1 MGVMKMND
9 LQVFNF
15 ERLPVR
21 TLEVDGE
28 PYFVG
33 KDVADI
39 LGYKRTA
46 DAIREHVDEED
57 KGVGKIQTRGGKQP
71 VTLINESGLYAL
83 IFSSKLESAKRFK
96 RWVTSEVLP
105 TLRKTGTYQVKPLT
119 TQEQI
124 QLIAQGN
131 NELVE
136 RVEAIETSIPVFPG
150 ESKHIHQTVKRKA
163 TEVMKNQFNG
173 IPISKISRKVYSAL
187 YRSLYTAFNV
197 PNYQS
202 IPRGKYQD
210 AIRFIETWQLQSEV
224 AYQIEADLRGEI
236 NGY

>member
-1 MGVMKMND
+1 MND

>member
-1 MGVMKMND
+1 MND

-15 ERLPVR
+15 EQLPVR

-46 DAIREHVDEED
+46 DAIREHVDDED

-131 NELVE
+131 SELVE

-163 TEVMKNQFNG
+163 MEVMKNQFNG

-224 AYQIEADLRGEI
+224 AYQIEADLRGEA

>member
-1 MGVMKMND
+1 MND

-33 KDVADI
+33 NDVAQI
-39 LGYKRTA
+39 LGYEDYRG
-46 DAIREHVDEED
+46 AINKKVDNED
-57 KGVGKIQTRGGKQP
+57 KLRSQIDHAGQKRH

-105 TLRKTGTYQVKPLT
+105 TLRKTGSYQVKPLT

-131 NELVE
+131 SELVE

-150 ESKHIHQTVKRKA
+150 ESKHIQQTVKRKA

-173 IPISKISRKVYSAL
+173 IPISKISRKVYSVL

-224 AYQIEADLRGEI
+224 AYQIEADLRGEVH
-236 NGY
+236 GY

>member
-1 MGVMKMND
+1 MNS

-21 TLEVDGE
+21 TLEIDGE

-33 KDVADI
+33 KDVAEI
-39 LGYKRTA
+39 LGY
-46 DAIREHVDEED
+46 VDPSSAVSKKVDSED
-57 KGVGKIQTRGGKQP
+57 KTTLPFQQPGSNYQTN
-71 VTLINESGLYAL
+71 VTFINESGLYAL

-96 RWVTSEVLP
+96 RWITSEVLP
-105 TLRKTGTYQVKPLT
+105 TLRKTGSYHVKPLT

-124 QLIAQGN
+124 QLIAKGN

-224 AYQIEADLRGEI
+224 AYQIKTDLRGEI

>member
-1 MGVMKMND
+1 MSELKIFDNEQFGS
-9 LQVFNF
+9 LQILERDGKVFF
-15 ERLPVR
+15 PA
-21 TLEVDGE
+21 T
-28 PYFVG
+28 
-33 KDVADI
+33 DVALK
-39 LGYKRTA
+39 LGYSNPH
-46 DAIREHVDEED
+46 DAIKRHVKEY
-57 KGVGKIQTRGGKQP
+57 GVVFHEVID
-71 VTLINESGLYAL
+71 TLGRRQEKKYISEGNLYRL
-83 IFSSKLESAKRFK
+83 ISNSKLEASQQFEE
-96 RWVTSEVLP
+96 WVFDDVLP
-105 TLRKTGTYQVKPLT
+105 TLRMTGSYQVKPLT

-124 QLIAQGN
+124 KMLAQGTS
-131 NELVE
+131 ELDN
-136 RVEAIETSIPVFPG
+136 RMTYIETAIPVFPG

-224 AYQIEADLRGEI
+224 AYQIEADLRGEA

>member
-1 MGVMKMND
+1 MND

-15 ERLPVR
+15 EQLPVR
-21 TLEVDGE
+21 TLEVDGD

-33 KDVADI
+33 KDVAEI
-39 LGYKRTA
+39 LGYKNGSR
-46 DAIREHVDEED
+46 DINRHVDEED
-57 KGVGKIQTRGGKQP
+57 RMVQVLPQYQNGTLVSKTI
-71 VTLINESGLYAL
+71 LINESGLYSM
-83 IFSSKLESAKRFK
+83 IFGSKLESAKRFK
-96 RWVTSEVLP
+96 RWITSEVLP
-105 TLRKTGTYQVKPLT
+105 TLRKTGSYQVKPLT

-202 IPRGKYQD
+202 IPRGKYED

-224 AYQIEADLRGEI
+224 AYQIEADLRGEA

>member
-1 MGVMKMND
+1 MSELKIFDNEQFGS
-9 LQVFNF
+9 LQVLD
-15 ERLPVR
+15 R
-21 TLEVDGE
+21 DGKVFF
-28 PYFVG
+28 PAT
-33 KDVADI
+33 DVALK
-39 LGYKRTA
+39 LGYSNPR
-46 DAIREHVDEED
+46 DAIKRHVKEH
-57 KGVGKIQTRGGKQP
+57 GVVFHDVIDTLGRKQEKKYISEGNLYR
-71 VTLINESGLYAL
+71 LISN
-83 IFSSKLESAKRFK
+83 SKLETSQQFEE
-96 RWVTSEVLP
+96 WVFDDVLP
-105 TLRKTGTYQVKPLT
+105 TLRKTGSYQVKPLT

-202 IPRGKYQD
+202 IPRGKYKD

-224 AYQIEADLRGEI
+224 AYQIEADLRGEVH
-236 NGY
+236 GY

>member
-1 MGVMKMND
+1 MSELKIFDNEQFGS
-9 LQVFNF
+9 LQILEREGKVFF
-15 ERLPVR
+15 PA
-21 TLEVDGE
+21 T
-28 PYFVG
+28 
-33 KDVADI
+33 DVALK
-39 LGYKRTA
+39 LGYSNPH
-46 DAIREHVDEED
+46 DAIKRHANE
-57 KGVGKIQTRGGKQP
+57 KGVVFHEVLSAGGNQNKKFISEGNLYR
-71 VTLINESGLYAL
+71 LISN
-83 IFSSKLESAKRFK
+83 SKLETSQQFEE
-96 RWVTSEVLP
+96 WVFDDVLP
-105 TLRKTGTYQVKPLT
+105 TLRKTGSYQVKPLT

-224 AYQIEADLRGEI
+224 AYQIEVDLRGEV
-236 NGY
+236 NGC

>member
-1 MGVMKMND
+1 MNQ
-9 LQVFNF
+9 LQIFNF
-15 ERLPVR
+15 ESFPVR
-21 TLEVDGE
+21 TLEIENEV
-28 PYFVG
+28 YFIG
-33 KDVADI
+33 KDVAEI
-39 LGYKRTA
+39 LGYA
-46 DAIREHVDEED
+46 DPSSAVSKKVDDED
-57 KGVGKIQTRGGKQP
+57 KTTLPFQQPGSNYQTN
-71 VTLINESGLYAL
+71 VTFINESGLYAL
-83 IFSSKLESAKRFK
+83 IFSSKLEAAKRFK

-131 NELVE
+131 SELDE
-136 RVEAIETSIPVFPG
+136 RVTAIETTIPVFPG
-150 ESKHIHQTVKRKA
+150 ESKHIHQTIKRKA

-187 YRSLYTAFNV
+187 YRSLYTAFSV

-202 IPRGKYQD
+202 IPRGKYKD

-224 AYQIEADLRGEI
+224 VYQIEADLRGDAYA
-236 NGY
+236 NR

>member
-1 MGVMKMND
+1 MND

-15 ERLPVR
+15 EQLPDR
-21 TLEVDGE
+21 TLEVNGE

-46 DAIREHVDEED
+46 DAIREHVDEDD

-105 TLRKTGTYQVKPLT
+105 TLRKTGSYQIKPLT

-150 ESKHIHQTVKRKA
+150 ESKHIQQTVKRKV

-173 IPISKISRKVYSAL
+173 IPIKKISRKIYPAL

-202 IPRGKYQD
+202 IPRGKYKD

-224 AYQIEADLRGEI
+224 AYQIEADLRGEVH
-236 NGY
+236 GY

>member
-1 MGVMKMND
+1 MND

-15 ERLPVR
+15 EQLPVR

-83 IFSSKLESAKRFK
+83 IFSSRLESAKRFK

-105 TLRKTGTYQVKPLT
+105 TLRRTGSYQVKPLT

-131 NELVE
+131 SELVE

-150 ESKHIHQTVKRKA
+150 ESKHIQQTVKRKV

-173 IPISKISRKVYSAL
+173 IPIKKISRKIYPAL

-202 IPRGKYQD
+202 IPRGKYKD

-224 AYQIEADLRGEI
+224 AYQIEADLKGEA

>member
-1 MGVMKMND
+1 MND

-15 ERLPVR
+15 EQLPVR

-83 IFSSKLESAKRFK
+83 IFSSRLESAKRFK

-105 TLRKTGTYQVKPLT
+105 TLRRTGSYQVKPLT

-131 NELVE
+131 SELVE

-150 ESKHIHQTVKRKA
+150 ESKHIQQTVKRKV

-173 IPISKISRKVYSAL
+173 IPIKKISRKIYPAL

-202 IPRGKYQD
+202 IPRGKYKD

-224 AYQIEADLRGEI
+224 AYQIEADLRGEA

>member
-1 MGVMKMND
+1 MND

-15 ERLPVR
+15 EQLPVR

-46 DAIREHVDEED
+46 DAIREHVDEDD

-105 TLRKTGTYQVKPLT
+105 TLRKTGSYQIKPLT

-131 NELVE
+131 SELVE

-173 IPISKISRKVYSAL
+173 IPISKISRKIYSAL

-202 IPRGKYQD
+202 IPRGKYKD

-224 AYQIEADLRGEI
+224 AYQIEADLRGVS

>member
-1 MGVMKMND
+1 MSELKIFDNEQFGS
-9 LQVFNF
+9 LQV
-15 ERLPVR
+15 
-21 TLEVDGE
+21 LEKDGKVFF
-28 PYFVG
+28 PAT
-33 KDVADI
+33 DVALK
-39 LGYKRTA
+39 LGYSNPR
-46 DAIREHVDEED
+46 DAIKRHVKEH
-57 KGVGKIQTRGGKQP
+57 GVVFHDVIDTLGRKQEKKYISEGNLYR
-71 VTLINESGLYAL
+71 LISN
-83 IFSSKLESAKRFK
+83 SKLESANQFEE
-96 RWVTSEVLP
+96 WVFDDVLP
-105 TLRKTGTYQVKPLT
+105 TLRRTGVYQTKPLT

-150 ESKHIHQTVKRKA
+150 ESKHIHQTIKRKA

-187 YRSLYTAFNV
+187 YRSLYTAFSV

-202 IPRGKYQD
+202 IPRGKYKD

-224 AYQIEADLRGEI
+224 VYQIEADLRGDAYA
-236 NGY
+236 NR

>member
-1 MGVMKMND
+1 MNS

-21 TLEVDGE
+21 TLEIDRE

-33 KDVADI
+33 KDVAEI
-39 LGYKRTA
+39 LGYA
-46 DAIREHVDEED
+46 DPSSAVSKKVDSED
-57 KGVGKIQTRGGKQP
+57 KTTLPFQQPGSNYQTN
-71 VTLINESGLYAL
+71 VTFINESGLYAL

-105 TLRKTGTYQVKPLT
+105 TLRKTGSYHVKPLT

-124 QLIAQGN
+124 QLIAKGN

-173 IPISKISRKVYSAL
+173 IPLSKISRKVYSAL

-224 AYQIEADLRGEI
+224 AYQIEADLRGEVH
-236 NGY
+236 GY

>member
-1 MGVMKMND
+1 MNS

-21 TLEVDGE
+21 TLEIDGE

-33 KDVADI
+33 KDVAEI
-39 LGYKRTA
+39 LGYA
-46 DAIREHVDEED
+46 DPSSAVSKKVDSED
-57 KGVGKIQTRGGKQP
+57 KTTLPFQQPGSNYQTN
-71 VTLINESGLYAL
+71 VTFINESGLYAL

-96 RWVTSEVLP
+96 RWITSEVLP
-105 TLRKTGTYQVKPLT
+105 TLRKTGSYHVKPLT

-124 QLIAQGN
+124 QLIAKGN

-202 IPRGKYQD
+202 IPRGKYKD

-224 AYQIEADLRGEI
+224 AYQIEADLRGEA

>member
-1 MGVMKMND
+1 MND

-15 ERLPVR
+15 EQLPVR

-46 DAIREHVDEED
+46 DAIREHVDEDD
-57 KGVGKIQTRGGKQP
+57 KGVGKIQTRGGKQS

-105 TLRKTGTYQVKPLT
+105 TLRKTGSYQIKPLT

-131 NELVE
+131 SELVE

-173 IPISKISRKVYSAL
+173 IPISKISRKIYSAL

-202 IPRGKYQD
+202 IPRGKYKD

-224 AYQIEADLRGEI
+224 AYQIEADLRGVS

>member
-1 MGVMKMND
+1 MND

-15 ERLPVR
+15 EQLPFR
-21 TLEVDGE
+21 TLEIDGE

-39 LGYKRTA
+39 LGYSNSRKA
-46 DAIREHVDEED
+46 LGDHVDLED
-57 KGVGKIQTRGGKQP
+57 KKDGVTIRDTMGRNQQP
-71 VTLINESGLYAL
+71 TLINESGLYAL
-83 IFSSKLESAKRFK
+83 IFSSRLESAKRFK

-105 TLRKTGTYQVKPLT
+105 TLRRTGSYQVKPLT

-150 ESKHIHQTVKRKA
+150 ESKHIQQTVKRKV

-173 IPISKISRKVYSAL
+173 IPIKKISRKIYPAL

-202 IPRGKYQD
+202 IPRGKYKD

-224 AYQIEADLRGEI
+224 AYQIEADLRGEA

>member
-1 MGVMKMND
+1 MND

-15 ERLPVR
+15 EQLPVR

-28 PYFVG
+28 PFFVG

-83 IFSSKLESAKRFK
+83 IFSSRLESAKRFK

-105 TLRKTGTYQVKPLT
+105 TLRRTGSYQVKPLT

-131 NELVE
+131 SELVE

-150 ESKHIHQTVKRKA
+150 ESKHIQQTVKRKV

-173 IPISKISRKVYSAL
+173 IPIKKISRKIYPAL

-202 IPRGKYQD
+202 IPRGKYKD

-224 AYQIEADLRGEI
+224 AYQIEADLRGEA

>member
-1 MGVMKMND
+1 MNS

-21 TLEVDGE
+21 TLEIDGE

-33 KDVADI
+33 KDVAEI
-39 LGYKRTA
+39 LGYA
-46 DAIREHVDEED
+46 DPSSAVSKKVDSED
-57 KGVGKIQTRGGKQP
+57 KTTLPFQQPGSNYQTN
-71 VTLINESGLYAL
+71 VTFINESGLYAL

-96 RWVTSEVLP
+96 RWITSEVLP
-105 TLRKTGTYQVKPLT
+105 TLRKTGSYHVKPLT

-124 QLIAQGN
+124 QLIAKGN

-224 AYQIEADLRGEI
+224 AYQIKTDLRGEVH
-236 NGY
+236 GY